1 MPETRDKLRGATG
14 SGNGSGPGSALSDA
28 LHGPAADRLKD
39 EARAYLMAQ
48 AERALVGVGRKLGDA
63 TVKLNDMAEGRSPG
77 LARVAL
83 EGGRKLA
90 SGKGPLRSAVEIGG
104 SRVKDAVTDSV
115 KGALDSARGGK
126 GKKGGSGQKPTVILE
141 YVDVGVPVREA
152 YEQWT
157 RFEEFAT
164 FTKGVQDA
172 TEVSDTESQ
181 WKLKIFWSSR
191 SWTAHL
197 TDQVPEERLAWTAEG
212 AKGTT
217 KGVVTFHPLGDRLT
231 RVVLIIEYYPKGLFE
246 RTGNL
251 WRAQGRRA
259 RLDLKHFARHVT
271 LRSAASGDDQGD
283 EDDRDDRDDRDGR
296 DGHEGEDD
304 RETRG
309 DADDRDDGRE
319 ARNSQDSEDA
329 ESEDEEGV
337 EPEEDAEDVAYHED
351 DDTYADEPEDEYADE
366 AEESEESDEEP
377 EEDAGE
383 PAAAYDERD
392 DAPED
397 DQDDEGDVVDEA
409 GEPEDVED
417 DVDDEGEDDE
427 EYADDDV
434 DAEEPAPAR
443 SRR

>member
-1 MPETRDKLRGATG
+1 MPETRDKHRGATG
-14 SGNGSGPGSALSDA
+14 SGDGSGPGSALSDA

-48 AERALVGVGRKLGDA
+48 AERALVGVGRRLGDA

-104 SRVKDAVTDSV
+104 SRVKDAVTDSL

-271 LRSAASGDDQGD
+271 LRSASSDDDQGDDRGDDDQGD
-283 EDDRDDRDDRDGR
+283 EENRNDRDDRDSRRG
-296 DGHEGEDD
+296 EG
-304 RETRG
+304 
-309 DADDRDDGRE
+309 DRDDRG

-329 ESEDEEGV
+329 EAEDEEGV

-366 AEESEESDEEP
+366 AEEPEESEEADEEA
-377 EEDAGE
+377 EEDTDA
-383 PAAAYDERD
+383 PAAEYDERD
-392 DAPED
+392 EA
-397 DQDDEGDVVDEA
+397 DEPDEVD
-409 GEPEDVED
+409 EPEDVED
-417 DVDDEGEDDE
+417 DIDGDRGVEDDVDDEVEDDE
-427 EYADDDV
+427 EYADDV
-434 DAEEPAPAR
+434 DAEEPVPAR